1 MKGKYICRNDT
12 EDNIAEQQRDKSI
25 ICNDYVFK
33 AVVINLKNCY
43 FADI

>member
-1 MKGKYICRNDT
+1 MTGKYICRNYT

-25 ICNDYVFK
+25 LCNDFVFK
-33 AVVINLKNCY
+33 AGVINLNIYY